1 MAIQNRTNVQ
11 KNTVRTNRSNTYVY
25 GSAAPKYGVEPIRRP
40 EREQVRPVSNNPQTR
55 QATQAKASPV
65 NMPLFILSLVAFAAI
80 GFMMIQYIRLNS
92 EIKVLT
98 SSITSLE
105 RKVDTLR
112 NENDEYYGRI
122 MSNID
127 LDEVRKIAIE
137 EFGMAYATEDQII
150 TYDSQIDDYVEQ
162 KIVIKDQ

>member
-1 MAIQNRTNVQ
+1 MATQNRTNVQ
-11 KNTVRTNRSNTYVY
+11 KNTVRASRNNTYVY
-25 GSAAPKYGVEPIRRP
+25 GSAAPKYGVQPNRRT

-55 QATQAKASPV
+55 QETQVKASPV

-92 EIKVLT
+92 DITVLT
-98 SSITSLE
+98 SSITQLE
-105 RKVDTLR
+105 SQVDALK

-127 LDEVRKIAIE
+127 LEEIREIAIAE
-137 EFGMAYATEDQII
+137 LGMEYATEDQII

-162 KIVIKDQ
+162 RIVIKD